1 MPEQDDEPGRFRVN
15 RVLREVSVLD
25 MTEGV
30 AGPCA
35 ASLLG
40 DMGASVIK
48 VERPEGDWGRGSED
62 PLRPYFVANNRNKRD
77 LCLDLQKKDAGP
89 VIKRLVEG
97 SDVVLS
103 NYRKGVMERLGVG
116 YEACQKIKP
125 GVIYCTISPFGQ
137 KGSYAHLP
145 ASDTGMQAISGM
157 MDSIGEADGLPLRV
171 SFPLVDI
178 YSAHMAVQGILLA
191 LYARQQ
197 GKSGTRIDVSLL
209 NAAMSLQAMP
219 FTSFLMTQERPK
231 RHGNQNPSLSPAG
244 AYRTQ
249 DDQYMTI
256 AILGESYWERFCQSI
271 GMERISKDESF
282 KNNSLR
288 VKNRSALNEILVPVF
303 LGKTRRE
310 WLQIFQ
316 EADIL
321 SSPIHT
327 FADVVNDSS
336 LLESI
341 SLWKIKL
348 IDKEIQMMG
357 NPIEMDGEY
366 FPLTIPPPLKGEHS
380 IAILKELG
388 YSHSEI
394 QVMLSQGVVYGLSTL

>member
-1 MPEQDDEPGRFRVN
+1 MHRL
-15 RVLREVSVLD
+15 LRQISVLD

-89 VIKRLVEG
+89 VIKRLVER

-103 NYRKGVMERLGVG
+103 NYRQGVMERLGVG

-125 GVIYCTISPFGQ
+125 GIIYCTISAFGQ
-137 KGSYAHLP
+137 KGSYASLP
-145 ASDTGMQAISGM
+145 ASDTGMQAISGI
-157 MDSIGEADGLPLRV
+157 MDSIGEMDGLPLRV

-178 YSAHMAVQGILLA
+178 HSANMAVQGILLA

-197 GKSGTRIDVSLL
+197 GKVGTRIDVSLL

-219 FTSFLMTQERPK
+219 FTSFLMTKALPK
-231 RHGNQNPSLSPAG
+231 RYGNQNPMLSPAG

-249 DDQYMTI
+249 DDKYMTI
-256 AILGESYWERFCQSI
+256 AILGESYWERFCQAV
-271 GMERISKDESF
+271 GRGQISKEEKF

-288 VKNRSALNEILVPVF
+288 VKNRTALNEILIPAF
-303 LGKTRRE
+303 LEKTREE
-310 WLQIFQ
+310 WIHTFR

-321 SSPIHT
+321 CSPINT
-327 FADVVNDSS
+327 FADVVDDSP
-336 LLESI
+336 LVESI
-341 SLWKIKL
+341 SLWKFKL
-348 IDKEIQMMG
+348 MDKEIRTMW
-357 NPIEMDGEY
+357 NPIEIDGEY
-366 FPLTIPPPLKGEHS
+366 LTLELPSPLKGEHT
-380 IAILKELG
+380 IAILDELG

-394 QVMLSQGVVYGLSTL
+394 QVMLSQGVVYSLSTL